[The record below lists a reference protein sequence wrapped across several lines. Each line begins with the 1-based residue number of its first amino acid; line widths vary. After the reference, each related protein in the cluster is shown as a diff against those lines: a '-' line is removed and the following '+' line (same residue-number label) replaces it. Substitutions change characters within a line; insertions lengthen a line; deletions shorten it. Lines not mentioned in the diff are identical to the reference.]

1 MTSDHDQ
8 NQKSRTITIDD
19 DSAVNVLRQLEEERG
34 KMFNEAEYQEMRQTV
49 LDEIAHGARLRP
61 FTIFT
66 FAVILLG
73 LVGLFVVGLATA
85 SGTTMGDYLLALV
98 SGVALLAA
106 GYFFWS
112 TVSGIRLDA
121 QRSLDA
127 RLGELEQLREQ
138 RLISTEE
145 YDQIQAYILIA
156 RQRSQVRCQ

>member
-8 NQKSRTITIDD
+8 NQKSRPITIDE

-34 KMFNEAEYQEMRQTV
+34 KMFNEAEYQEMRRTV

-61 FTIFT
+61 VTIFT
-66 FAVILLG
+66 FAIILLG
-73 LVGLFVVGLATA
+73 LVGLLVVGLATA
-85 SGTTMGDYLLALV
+85 SGTAMGDYLLALV

-127 RLGELEQLREQ
+127 RLSELEQLREQ